1 MPEAI
6 GSVDRGGVG
15 ADAAGTRDLARDRSV
30 RRRRGAHLPV
40 GGALLLAYVALAALG
55 PWLAPY
61 GENEQ
66 DLLGVLSP
74 ASAEHWLGTDQ
85 IGRDLLSRLIVGA
98 RFTLTAA
105 VVSVAL
111 AASLGATLGLVAG
124 YFGGR
129 VDGALMTVADLLLT
143 VPNLILAIA
152 IASVI
157 GAGMTGLVVATTVS
171 FVAPLARLVRGR
183 VLEVRQEDFVQAAV
197 AVGMRDARIVARH
210 VLPHATTTLVIETS
224 LLAGQAVLIGSALG
238 FLGLGVRPPTPEWGT
253 MLSGGREFIEVA
265 PHLVVA
271 PGVAISL
278 LVFAFNVFGDGL
290 RDRLDPRH
298 RA

>member
-1 MPEAI
+1 
-6 GSVDRGGVG
+6 
-15 ADAAGTRDLARDRSV
+15 L
-30 RRRRGAHLPV
+30 HLVV
-40 GGALLLAYVALAALG
+40 GGGLLLGYVALAAFG
-55 PWLAPY
+55 HWLTPY
-61 GENEQ
+61 GANDQ

-111 AASLGATLGLVAG
+111 AASIGATLGLVSG

-129 VDGALMTVADLLLT
+129 LDAALMAVADLLLT

-157 GAGMTGLVVATTVS
+157 GAGMGGLVAATTAS

-183 VLEVRQEDFVQAAV
+183 VLEVRREDFVQAAV
-197 AVGMRDARIVARH
+197 AVGMRDARVVARH
-210 VLPHATTTLVIETS
+210 VLPHAATTLVIETS

-238 FLGLGVRPPTPEWGT
+238 FLGLGVRPPAPEWGT
-253 MLSGGREFIEVA
+253 MLAGGREFIEVA

-278 LVFAFNVFGDGL
+278 LVFAFNIFGDGL
-290 RDRLDPRH
+290 RDRLDPRQ

>member
-1 MPEAI
+1 MPEPF
-6 GSVDRGGVG
+6 
-15 ADAAGTRDLARDRSV
+15 AAGGQRGEGDLRAAPGVARSRSA
-30 RRRRGAHLPV
+30 RRSRSLHLLV
-40 GGALLLAYVALAALG
+40 GGGLLLGYVALAALG

-105 VVSVAL
+105 LVSVAL
-111 AASLGATLGLVAG
+111 AASIGATLGLAAG

-129 VDGALMTVADLLLT
+129 VDATLMAIADLLLT

-157 GAGMTGLVVATTVS
+157 GAGLTGLIAAITAS

-197 AVGMRDARIVARH
+197 AVGMRDARVVARH

-238 FLGLGVRPPTPEWGT
+238 FLGLGVRPPAPEWGT

-278 LVFAFNVFGDGL
+278 LVFAFNVVGDGL